1 MIIYESDPKCRFKKV
16 NMMAWSE
23 VKDPYDPYDPYDLVQ
38 NSFEILME

>member
-1 MIIYESDPKCRFKKV
+1 
-16 NMMAWSE
+16 MMAWSE